1 MHFKPARTMARTAA
15 FGAVLVL
22 GLGSAQAAM
31 AQPVYRVS
39 CNADALDYA
48 LSHVA
53 SGSTLSLAEGCTY
66 HLPGGLFDDVVTLT
80 IVGNGATLQGGGP
93 DSDYPILTVID
104 GSTLTLDDVN
114 FSDGSSEKGGAI
126 YSDGKVTVNG
136 GAFSHNTGEDGGAI
150 YTGNLL
156 TINGAVFT
164 SNEGMKGGAID
175 GDSAD
180 TTITGA
186 KFSQNKAADG
196 GGAIWVQYVV
206 TVADSSFDG
215 NAAEYGGAIYNHDH
229 LTLTN
234 VTGLAG
240 TGDAFTGNVAYQGGA
255 IYNYNGN
262 VGGAIIGDS
271 MIVFNEASDVGG
283 GIYNACNAIFTLSG
297 STIFGNVTDNIYNED
312 DCGV

>member
-1 MHFKPARTMARTAA
+1 MHFKPARTIARAAA
-15 FGAVLVL
+15 FGGALVL

-48 LSHVA
+48 LSHVS
-53 SGSTLSLAEGCTY
+53 SGSTLSLADGCNY
-66 HLPGGLFDDVVTLT
+66 HLPGGLIDDVVTLT

-93 DSDYPILTVID
+93 DSDYAILTVMD
-104 GSTLTLDDVN
+104 GSALTLDDVN
-114 FSDGSSEKGGAI
+114 FSDGSAPKGGAI
-126 YSDGKVTVNG
+126 DSDGNVTINDG
-136 GAFSHNTGEDGGAI
+136 TFSHNRGEDGGAI

-164 SNEGMKGGAID
+164 SNEGIKGGAID
-175 GDSAD
+175 GDSAN

-186 KFSQNKAADG
+186 QFGQNKAADG

-215 NAAEYGGAIYNHDH
+215 NTAEYGGAIYNHDH
-229 LTLTN
+229 LTLTD

-240 TGDAFTGNVAYQGGA
+240 TGNAFTGNVADLGGA
-255 IYNYNGN
+255 IYNYAGN

-271 MIVFNEASDVGG
+271 LIVYNEASDVGG

-297 STIFGNVTDNIYNED
+297 STVFGNVTDNIYNEG
-312 DCGV
+312 DCVV

>member
-31 AQPVYRVS
+31 AQPVYHVL

-48 LSHVA
+48 LSHVS
-53 SGSTLSLAEGCTY
+53 SGSTLSLANRCTY
-66 HLPGGLFDDVVTLT
+66 SLPAGLTDDVVTLT

-104 GSTLTLDDVN
+104 GSALTLDDVN
-114 FSDGSSEKGGAI
+114 FSGGSAVKGGAI
-126 YSDGKVTVNG
+126 YSDGNVTVNG
-136 GAFSHNTGEDGGAI
+136 GTFSHNTGGDGGAI

-206 TVADSSFDG
+206 TVADSAFDG

-255 IYNYNGN
+255 IYNYDGV

-283 GIYNACNAIFTLSG
+283 GIYNACNAIFTLSD
-297 STIFGNVTDNIYNED
+297 SSVFGNMTDNIYNED
-312 DCGV
+312 DCSV

>member
-1 MHFKPARTMARTAA
+1 MHLKPARTTARAA
-15 FGAVLVL
+15 AIGAVLVL

-39 CNADALDYA
+39 CNADALQYA
-48 LSHVA
+48 LSHVS
-53 SGSTLSLAEGCTY
+53 SGSTLSLAEGGTY

-240 TGDAFTGNVAYQGGA
+240 TGDAFTGNIAYQGGA